1 MNYLIMGNSNRIIK
15 DEIAKIVKNNLK
27 EVFNYNDLDLKD
39 FIIDINTVDLFD
51 TDKYFVVYET
61 KFSKGDIELLQ
72 PILDNPTSNHIIFV
86 SNEKISNKLNLEVID
101 LTNLNFK
108 DFKPMVQTY
117 LKKFGYK
124 ISDNDLFYIME
135 TCLYNYDLILNEID
149 KLMLYYSNPCL
160 FKSDDIK
167 KIVSRNIVDNTNKLF
182 LSILKKDYLQIDKIY
197 RDLRLLKIDNYAL
210 TTILGKNFSDYLMV
224 LEMSKR
230 GNSKK
235 DMESATGL
243 KTYTIDNYLKYSNAF
258 DIDTVKE
265 IIVDLANID
274 YSLKI
279 GDMKEDHALDKL
291 LIEI

>member
-1 MNYLIMGNSNRIIK
+1 MNYLIMSNSNRIIK

-51 TDKYFVVYET
+51 TDKYFVIYEA
-61 KFSKGDIELLQ
+61 KFSKSDIELLK
-72 PILDNPTSNHIIFV
+72 PVLDNPTSNHIIFV

-101 LTNLNFK
+101 LTSLNFK
-108 DFKPMVQTY
+108 DFKPMIQTY

-149 KLMLYYSNPCL
+149 KLMLYYGSPCL

-167 KIVSRNIVDNTNKLF
+167 KIVSNNIVDNTNKLF
-182 LSILKKDYLQIDKIY
+182 TNILKKDYAQIDKIY

-224 LEMSKR
+224 LELNQQ
-230 GNSKK
+230 GTTKK
-235 DMESATGL
+235 DMESVTGL

-265 IIVDLANID
+265 IIIELANID
-274 YSLKI
+274 YLLKI
-279 GDMKEDHALDKL
+279 GDIKEDHALDKV

>member
-149 KLMLYYSNPCL
+149 KLMLYYGNPCL

-210 TTILGKNFSDYLMV
+210 TTILGKNFSDYLMI

-274 YSLKI
+274 YLLKI